1 MKIEN
6 LFPTALFQ
14 HKVSPSIAD
23 YVEEIFLQN
32 YNKLQQ
38 TPTLK
43 TDFFNDKKSI
53 SLNEISPLME
63 EIDKCLEYYCSQ
75 IQIFIPKIFNY
86 WIQDYSENE
95 FHELHNH
102 GRCELSLVY
111 WIRSN
116 KKAGSIYTSNFI
128 LIPPTKGGLIIFPS
142 FLDHEALPS
151 EKGCIRTTLA
161 INYQ

>member
-75 IQIFIPKIFNY
+75 IQIFIIPK
-86 WIQDYSENE
+86 
-95 FHELHNH
+95 
-102 GRCELSLVY
+102 
-111 WIRSN
+111 
-116 KKAGSIYTSNFI
+116 
-128 LIPPTKGGLIIFPS
+128 
-142 FLDHEALPS
+142 
-151 EKGCIRTTLA
+151 
-161 INYQ
+161 